1 MRALC
6 VDSQRNLEVRDIP
19 QPQHPPANHVL
30 IRMDA
35 CTINSG
41 DKTFL
46 RTPSMGRPLQKTG
59 YVSISIFFGHSQ
71 ECDHG
76 RLADRYYPSAGGL
89 PGMSQTPLITC
100 AGKIKTP

>member
-41 DKTFL
+41 DKSFFAHRRWAGHCKKRGMCRFQYSLATV
-46 RTPSMGRPLQKTG
+46 RSVTTV
-59 YVSISIFFGHSQ
+59 VSPIGITRQ
-71 ECDHG
+71 REACPECRKHH
-76 RLADRYYPSAGGL
+76 
-89 PGMSQTPLITC
+89 
-100 AGKIKTP
+100 